1 MSALPM
7 GLAYT
12 MSQIGLNRFSML
24 KSSMFEFLYNKNVI
38 FLEFLFK
45 TGPEKRD
52 FLMKFL
58 KKNTLQ
64 MSNLSKLDQNLAIGT
79 KNKQI

>member
-52 FLMKFL
+52 FF
-58 KKNTLQ
+58 
-64 MSNLSKLDQNLAIGT
+64 DEIP
-79 KNKQI
+79 

>member
-7 GLAYT
+7 DLAYT

-52 FLMKFL
+52 FF
-58 KKNTLQ
+58 
-64 MSNLSKLDQNLAIGT
+64 DEIP
-79 KNKQI
+79 